1 MKLMRIPF
9 LAFLF
14 GAHQSPGVTLG
25 MPEVLSTT
33 WVSHKLQGKLMANGE
48 PYSTEALTAACN
60 LYPLGTKLLVTFF
73 GQHVAVTVTDRM
85 GENDRGLD
93 LSRKAF
99 VQLAPLARGRIPAT
113 VRVLNYTQDDF

>member
-1 MKLMRIPF
+1 MKLMSVPL

-14 GAHQSPGVTLG
+14 GAHPASGVSLG
-25 MPEVLSTT
+25 PPETLSTT

-48 PYSTEALTAACN
+48 PYSTEAMTAACN
-60 LYPLGTKLLVTFF
+60 LFPLGTKLLVTFF

-85 GENDRGLD
+85 EPNSRGLD

-99 VQLAPLARGRIPAT
+99 VQLAPLARGRIPAH
-113 VRVLNYTQDDF
+113 VRVLNYTPDDF